1 MMTVLTTADDATAR
15 LREVL
20 GERLFAAGDDGY
32 DAARQTW
39 NLVTDQRPF
48 AVAVP
53 RTDEEVAAVVAAAAA
68 SGLRIAPQAT
78 GHGAGPLRGADL
90 GDTVV
95 VSLREMRGVTV
106 DAAARTATVQGG
118 AVWHDVLAAS
128 SPHGLTAPHG
138 SAGDVS
144 VVGYTLGGGVSFYGR
159 AHGLAV
165 NTVRRVRVVTAT
177 GETVTASAD
186 ENAELFWALRGG
198 AGAFGVVVEMTIDLL
213 PYADVFAGLLLWDG
227 SRAGEVARAWA
238 AWTATAPETVTT
250 ALRVMHFPPVPELP
264 PFISGRSVVAID
276 GAMLEEDAAA
286 AEILAPLRAL
296 GPEMDTFERMPAAG
310 LTGVHMDPPEPS
322 AAVSEHAMLTA
333 LDEAFVD
340 AFVEASFAARPMIS
354 EIRHCGGALAREAAD
369 AGAVSALEGE
379 YLFSSLALVPVPQA
393 VPGGVA
399 ACGAVADAVRPWQ
412 GSGLALTF
420 VDLPERDLAAGFG
433 ASAARIAALRRAHDP
448 AGVFVSAR
456 PVG

>member
-1 MMTVLTTADDATAR
+1 MTVLTTADDAAAR
-15 LREVL
+15 LRGVL
-20 GERLFAAGDDGY
+20 GERLFAEGDDGY
-32 DAARQTW
+32 DTARLPW

-53 RTDEEVAAVVAAAAA
+53 RTADEVAAVVAAATA
-68 SGLRIAPQAT
+68 SGLRVAPQAT
-78 GHGAGPLRGADL
+78 GHGAGPLRGTDL

-95 VSLREMRGVTV
+95 VSLRDMRGVTV

-128 SPHGLTAPHG
+128 TPHGLTAPHG

-144 VVGYTLGGGVSFYGR
+144 VVGYALGGGVSFYGR

-165 NTVRRVRVVTAT
+165 NTVRRVRVVAADGTI
-177 GETVTASAD
+177 VTASAG

-213 PYADVFAGLLLWDG
+213 PYADIFAGLMLWDG
-227 SRAGEVARAWA
+227 SRAAEVARAWT
-238 AWTATAPETVTT
+238 AWTATVPETVTT
-250 ALRVMHFPPVPELP
+250 SLRVMHFPPLPELP
-264 PFISGRSVVAID
+264 PFVSGRSVVTID
-276 GAMLEEDAAA
+276 GAMLERDAAA

-296 GPEMDTFERMPAAG
+296 DPEMDTFGRMPAAG
-310 LTGVHMDPPEPS
+310 LTAVHMDPPEPS

-333 LDEAFVD
+333 LDDAFVD
-340 AFVEASFAARPMIS
+340 AFVEASFTARPMIS
-354 EIRHCGGALAREAAD
+354 EIRHCGGALARTTED
-369 AGAVSALEGE
+369 AGAVSALDGD
-379 YLFSSLALVPVPQA
+379 YLFSSLAIVPVPQA
-393 VPGGVA
+393 VPGGIA
-399 ACGAVADAVRPWQ
+399 ACGAVADAVRPWH
-412 GSGLALTF
+412 GPGLALTF
-420 VDLPERDLAAGFG
+420 VDMPDRDLTAGFG
-433 ASAARIAALRRAHDP
+433 AAAERIAALRRAHDP